1 MYIDFNKYDY
11 SLIDESQISAYI
23 ERDKTAYK
31 EILREWL
38 NNNIDQI
45 VERKWSVEDIF
56 YLSSVSDFIRL
67 LKEAENLFEFGFYTG
82 CIALTGI
89 SAEDFTKFLAV
100 KLGREKLV
108 NQTQYNRINTLKNE
122 ELITETTHK
131 SLDIIRKIRN
141 DCLHYNENFKQKDN
155 KELKSDA
162 IQGLNEFK
170 KIVRNL
176 IGEFPSTPDAVFDHF
191 LKVMDEATKQ
201 SVSENYESVKNFA
214 DMNMKLRNA
223 SSILL
228 GMPTAFHPNTE
239 IVVFSGLYTVLE
251 VDLDIEQPEITLED
265 ASSGLP
271 VIVDLEDDDK
281 QFLKKEG
288 IKEGDIVQARIR
300 SVVSKLGQT
309 AAWKFL
315 NLRKMLSYGQEN
327 IVQPNSITTRLQ
339 GTGKCAQSWGKG
351 Y

>member
-11 SLIDESQISAYI
+11 SLIDESQRSAYI
-23 ERDKTAYK
+23 ERDKTANK
-31 EILREWL
+31 DILREWL
-38 NNNIDQI
+38 DDNIDEI
-45 VERKWSVEDIF
+45 VERKWLVEDIL

-100 KLGREKLV
+100 KLGREELV
-108 NQTQYNRINTLKNE
+108 TQAQHKRINTLKNKD
-122 ELITETTHK
+122 LITETTHK
-131 SLDIIRKIRN
+131 SLDVIRKIRN

-155 KELKSDA
+155 NELKSDA
-162 IQGLNEFK
+162 MQGLNEFK

-176 IGEFPSTPDAVFDHF
+176 IGEFPSTPDAGFDHF
-191 LKVMDEATKQ
+191 LKVMDEAAKQ

-228 GMPTAFHPNTE
+228 GMPTAFHPNTK

-251 VDLDIEQPEITLED
+251 VDLDIEPPEITLED
-265 ASSGLP
+265 ASNGLP
-271 VIVDLEDDDK
+271 VIVDLEDDDR

-300 SVVSKLGQT
+300 AVVSKLGQT
-309 AAWKFL
+309 EAWKFL
-315 NLRKMLSYGQEN
+315 NLRKM
-327 IVQPNSITTRLQ
+327 
-339 GTGKCAQSWGKG
+339 
-351 Y
+351 